1 MYGVENSYICH
12 SQYFIGGLGRQHA
25 SCFINSRRYS
35 WVGKRAHMRARDSS
49 LLLVRIMDAL
59 FQTRYFGSGALVLK

>member
-12 SQYFIGGLGRQHA
+12 SQSFIGGLGRQHA

-35 WVGKRAHMRARDSS
+35 WVGNSAHLRARDAEIHILNCQQYVFKSN
-49 LLLVRIMDAL
+49 I
-59 FQTRYFGSGALVLK
+59 

>member
-35 WVGKRAHMRARDSS
+35 WVGMRARDSS